1 MTDTTLLSGTESTLG
16 VAFERQGG
24 IAIATL
30 DRPKALNALTLEMI
44 RALDPQLAL
53 WAGDDEVK
61 AVVIRGAGGRAFCAG
76 GDVRAIW
83 EDGKALKAGNGDGA
97 LTRDFFREEYVLN
110 RRIHTLAKPWIALID
125 GITMGGGVGL
135 SVPGSHRIVT
145 DKTLFAMPETGI
157 GLFPDVGGSWYLPRC
172 PGEVGTFLAL
182 TGTRL
187 QGADA
192 LYAGLATHYVPSE
205 RVDELVSALSG
216 ADWSG
221 DAHAV
226 VEAILASVTQDPG
239 TPPLTAHRD
248 AIDRCFRFDSV
259 EEIFAALEVEGT
271 VWAADTLKNL
281 RRMSPTSLKVTLRQ
295 MRTGRTLS
303 FDDAMTMEYRMS
315 QAFIQGE
322 DFYEGIRALLVDKDK
337 SPRWQP
343 DTLDA
348 VSPDLIEKFF
358 APLGER
364 DLTFPSS

>member
-1 MTDTTLLSGTESTLG
+1 MADILSGTGSTPDLT
-16 VAFERQGG
+16 FEHQGA
-24 IAIATL
+24 IAIVTL

-53 WAGDDEVK
+53 WTGDDEVK

-76 GDVRAIW
+76 GDVRAIE
-83 EDGKALKAGNGDGA
+83 EDGRALKEGRGDGT

-110 RRIHTLAKPWIALID
+110 RRIHTLSKPWIALLD

-271 VWAADTLKNL
+271 VWAADTLKKL

-322 DFYEGIRALLVDKDK
+322 DFYEGVRALLVDKDK
-337 SPRWQP
+337 SPRWRP
-343 DTLDA
+343 DSLDA
-348 VSPDLIEKFF
+348 VSSDQVEKFF
-358 APLGER
+358 ALLGER
-364 DLTFPSS
+364 DLRFPSS